1 MAADDEIEEK
11 ASNEE
16 YSPLKANKRRSS
28 LKTTFAD
35 DKTLTNSE
43 SRRGKNSMVII
54 DAFDSNSSSDE
65 GSDKKKFEEEV
76 HYETYA

>member
-1 MAADDEIEEK
+1 MMHDDEIEEK

-28 LKTTFAD
+28 LKTTFEDETA
-35 DKTLTNSE
+35 LTNSV

-54 DAFDSNSSSDE
+54 DTFDTNSSCDH
-65 GSDKKKFEEEV
+65 GSDKKK
-76 HYETYA
+76 